1 MQCIQYPAATRETR
15 TIEVVIVP
23 IGHDQSVR
31 RMPWITIGIIALCT
45 LMQLYSSFGAPSERE
60 LFDQAQRIESR
71 YTQTDEELTDEQIVA
86 QERAMERD
94 VEALLQQIPQYRFG
108 YKTGSGISLGLVTS
122 AFVHGGWM
130 HLIGNMLFL
139 WLAGSALEDR
149 YGRLRF
155 TLFYLF
161 GAVAAT
167 YAYELTVSKDT
178 PHLLVGASGAISA
191 CMGAFLV
198 HFRKTQ
204 ITFWYWF
211 MYRSGTFRWPASLA
225 LPLWLAEQV
234 IYAAIYG
241 SMGVVSSVAYAAHIG
256 GFAIGVGAGFAMR
269 KLFPQDAIDDDV
281 EYDDPVK
288 PSRAVDAQ
296 LDERI
301 AKCLAAIKARD
312 IATIRQLSSR
322 VILDL
327 ARVNND
333 GRILDVYETLTKQL
347 TTPPLTDGAFAAA
360 AHAADRLNNR
370 RLFVAI
376 AGSMSEQHPGSVQL
390 PKVLWRL
397 VHIHREA
404 GEYELERATLATL
417 AQRFPRHEH
426 GEAAQR
432 ELDRQA

>member
-1 MQCIQYPAATRETR
+1 MEG
-15 TIEVVIVP
+15 VIVP

-31 RMPWITIGIIALCT
+31 RMPWITIGIIVICT

-60 LFDQAQRIESR
+60 LLEQAQQIETR
-71 YTQTDEELTDEQIVA
+71 YAPSDEELTDEQIVA
-86 QERAMERD
+86 QDRAIERD
-94 VEALLQQIPQYRFG
+94 VESLLQRIPQYRFG
-108 YKTGSGISLGLVTS
+108 YKTGSGLSLGLFTS

-161 GAVAAT
+161 GAAAAT
-167 YAYELTVSKDT
+167 YAYELTASKDT

-204 ITFWYWF
+204 ITFWYLL

-234 IYAAIYG
+234 IYAALYG
-241 SMGVVSSVAYAAHIG
+241 SMGIVSGIAYAAHIG
-256 GFAIGVGAGFAMR
+256 GFAIGVGAAFAMR
-269 KLFPQDAIDDDV
+269 KLFPQDAADDDV
-281 EYDDPVK
+281 EYDEPVK
-288 PSRAVDAQ
+288 QSAAVDAQ

-312 IATIRQLSSR
+312 IATVRQLSSR

-333 GRILDVYETLTKQL
+333 GRILDLYETLAKQP
-347 TTPPLTDGAFAAA
+347 TMMSLTDGAFAAA
-360 AHAADRLNNR
+360 AHAADRLNNQ

-376 AGSMSEQHPGSVQL
+376 ADSMSEQHPGSVQL

-397 VHIHREA
+397 GQVHRES
-404 GEYELERATLATL
+404 GQYELEQATLRTL
-417 AQRFPRHEH
+417 AQRFPRNEL
-426 GEAAQR
+426 GEKAQR